1 MELSTVTM
9 KIHLSELQCLNLK
22 TILINIFN
30 IFNSLPSKAPFRG
43 ENVVT
48 ILMSPIYLLVY
59 TARQSLISKSII
71 KKASEV
77 TEQPKGLFPVSRN
90 FYVRTCVKFT
100 FANKIEAIH
109 ESCLVSV
116 KVEPRL
122 TSRLSSALFILPLFY
137 LRDYNLRA
145 LTCAGKDTSVK
156 ITNQTS
162 PQASIV
168 PFSKR
173 KGQGTRLI
181 QEDKARVLGAKTDY
195 PTTLMLQVVYT
206 SMFHM
211 KIYSPLTD

>member
-1 MELSTVTM
+1 MRMMELSTVTM
-9 KIHLSELQCLNLK
+9 KIHLSELLVQYLNLK
-22 TILINIFN
+22 TILINSFN

-43 ENVVT
+43 QNVVT

-100 FANKIEAIH
+100 FANKIEAMH
-109 ESCLVSV
+109 ERSLVSV
-116 KVEPRL
+116 KVEPRS

-145 LTCAGKDTSVK
+145 LTCAGKNTYRTKLVPRLPTSHFLS
-156 ITNQTS
+156 Q
-162 PQASIV
+162 
-168 PFSKR
+168 
-173 KGQGTRLI
+173 
-181 QEDKARVLGAKTDY
+181 KARERG
-195 PTTLMLQVVYT
+195 
-206 SMFHM
+206 
-211 KIYSPLTD
+211 